1 MNSGQINIHILAM
14 KKQTLL
20 LVTSLA
26 LIPGCGNKNE
36 VATTP
41 GHALAAVDAS
51 RSTDTPTPAQAS
63 EQPSPLGNAK
73 PQPVTAATPD
83 LSNMAIGEKVYKGTC
98 SICHKTGLNGAPR
111 LGNKKDWEPRLAQGN
126 EILYARAIDGYRGS
140 KGSMPSRGSN
150 PRLSDAEVKAAVDY
164 IVANAI
170 PSWSLE

>member
-1 MNSGQINIHILAM
+1 M

-20 LVTSLA
+20 LLTSLA
-26 LIPGCGNKNE
+26 LLPGCGNKND

-41 GHALAAVDAS
+41 GHTLAAVDTS
-51 RSTDTPTPAQAS
+51 RSADTSTPAQAS
-63 EQPSPLGNAK
+63 EQPPQSNNAK
-73 PQPVTAATPD
+73 RQRDTAAPPD
-83 LSNMAIGEKVYKGTC
+83 LSYLAIGEKVYKGTC

-111 LGNKKDWEPRLAQGN
+111 IGNKKDWEPRLAQGN
-126 EILYARAIDGYRGS
+126 EVLYSRAINGYRGS

-150 PRLSDAEVKAAVDY
+150 PRLSDAEIRAAVDY

>member
-1 MNSGQINIHILAM
+1 M

-20 LVTSLA
+20 LVTSLVM
-26 LIPGCGNKNE
+26 LPGCSNKNE

-41 GHALAAVDAS
+41 GHALAAADAS
-51 RSTDTPTPAQAS
+51 KSEDTSTPAQAL
-63 EQPSPLGNAK
+63 EQPPQLNNAK
-73 PQPVTAATPD
+73 PRPVTAAAPN
-83 LSNMAIGEKVYKGTC
+83 LSNLTIGHMVYKGTC

-111 LGNKKDWEPRLAQGN
+111 LGKKKDWEPRLAQGN
-126 EILYARAIDGYRGS
+126 EVLYARAINGYRGS

-150 PRLSDAEVKAAVDY
+150 PRLSDAEIRAAVDY